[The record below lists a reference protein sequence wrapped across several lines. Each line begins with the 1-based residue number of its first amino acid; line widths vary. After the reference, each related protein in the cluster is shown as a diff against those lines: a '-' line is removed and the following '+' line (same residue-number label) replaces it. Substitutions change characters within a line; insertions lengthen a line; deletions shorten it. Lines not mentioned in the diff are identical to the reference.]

1 MTLVL
6 DETWPILDA
15 DCDVDIID
23 VVDVDVDVVDV
34 VVIEDMVVD

>member
-6 DETWPILDA
+6 DETQPILDA